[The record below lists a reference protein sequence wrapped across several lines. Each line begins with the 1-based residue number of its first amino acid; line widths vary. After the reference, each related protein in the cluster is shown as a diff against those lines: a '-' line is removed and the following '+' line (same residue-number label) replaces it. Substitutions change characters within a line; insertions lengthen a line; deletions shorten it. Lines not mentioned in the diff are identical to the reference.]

1 MDRLQTMEMFVAVF
15 ESQSFSS
22 AARHLNVSPPVVT
35 RAVTEL
41 EQRLGVKLLNRTTR
55 HVRPTEAGLRYVEDA
70 RRVLEEIEI
79 ADEAA
84 AGVNAKPR
92 GGLVVTAPVLFGR
105 MHVMPGIVDYLNRHP
120 ETRVRALFIDRVVNM
135 LEEGI
140 DVGIRIGDLPDSTM
154 RALKV
159 GAVRLVT
166 VMSSAYLKNFGEPDS
181 PKDLLAHSTI
191 ASSAAD
197 NFIGWQYKATK
208 GPQVFRINPRLIVST
223 NDAAIEAARQ
233 GFGITRV
240 LSYQIAS
247 QLANGELITTLNEFE
262 PPEIP
267 IHIVH
272 REERHSSS
280 KIRSFIDLMADKLR
294 SDKIIGPPNSYS
306 EMTEIHK

>member
-1 MDRLQTMEMFVAVF
+1 MDRLQTMAMFVAVF

-70 RRVLEEIEI
+70 RRVLEEIEL

-84 AGVNAKPR
+84 AGINAEPR
-92 GGLVVTAPVLFGR
+92 GDLVVTAPVLFGR
-105 MHVMPGIVDYLNRHP
+105 RHVMPGIVDYLNHYP

-140 DVGIRIGDLPDSTM
+140 DVGIRIGELPDSTM

-166 VMSSAYLKNFGEPDS
+166 VASPSYFKNFGKLDS
-181 PKDLLAHSTI
+181 PKDLSAHSTI

-197 NFIGWQYKATK
+197 NFIGWQFKAHK
-208 GPQVFRINPRLIVST
+208 GPRVFRIDPRLIVST
-223 NDAAIEAARQ
+223 NDAAIEAARE

-240 LSYQIAS
+240 LSYQVAPY
-247 QLANGELITTLNEFE
+247 LANGKLISVLEDFE
-262 PPEIP
+262 PPESP

-272 REERHSSS
+272 REGRHASS

-294 SDKIIGPPNSYS
+294 SDSGLQ
-306 EMTEIHK
+306 